1 MRIVII
7 GQEEP
12 VYFSPFLRSIIEARP
27 KIVILVVIAGGRG
40 AGSHPKTFWQKIQ
53 NIYILWL
60 IMEPFGFLRNLWIGV
75 WQKII
80 RLLGPLGIIFDKRS
94 IEGAARK
101 YNIPVIFSQDL
112 NSPEFIEKL
121 RQFSPEVIINQTELL
136 FKEEILSV
144 PRIGVIN
151 RHASLLPHFRGRL
164 GSWWSHAA
172 ESPEYGVTIH
182 FVDKEIDS
190 GPIIIQ
196 KKYLIDQRASYTKV
210 LDILFNDA
218 PNLMLEALARIEK
231 LDFVPIPNK
240 YQGTKTYLFPTLQ
253 EVKAYRV
260 LLKKRR
266 GGNLK
271 HEDIVDYYFRCN
283 YF

>member
-12 VYFSPFLRSIIEARP
+12 VYFSPFLRSIIEAKP
-27 KIVILVVIAGGRG
+27 KDVVLVVIAGERG
-40 AGSHPKTFWQKIQ
+40 AGSHPKTVRQKLE

-60 IMEPFGFLRNLWIGV
+60 IMEPFGFMRNLWIV
-75 WQKII
+75 LWQHLL
-80 RLLGPLGIIFDKRS
+80 RLLGPIGSLLDKRS
-94 IEGAARK
+94 IQGAASK
-101 YNIPVIFSQDL
+101 HNIPVVKDCDL
-112 NSPEFIEKL
+112 NSQEFIQKL
-121 RQFSPEVIINQTELL
+121 RQFSPDVVINQTECLL
-136 FKEEILSV
+136 REEILTV
-144 PRIGVIN
+144 PKLGIIN

-196 KKYLIDQRASYTKV
+196 KEYSIDQRLSYSKA

-218 PNLMLEALARIEK
+218 PSLMLEALAKLEK
-231 LDFVPIPNK
+231 PSFVPLPNM
-240 YQGTKTYLFPTLQ
+240 YQGTITYLFPTLK

-266 GGNLK
+266 K
-271 HEDIVDYYFRCN
+271 EV
-283 YF
+283 